1 MSTGNPIVDAYQSGK
16 SYQET
21 VSQSPAAQ
29 GSAYAG
35 YQGAASGGSQGSG
48 TNPIVEAFKTGR
60 PFSEVSS
67 RSSIGT
73 TGRKESVKQGASS
86 TYSRGIRSNSTA
98 DKYRAAAE
106 TVNDRHRDY
115 YLQRAQE
122 EETREDPVSWKN
134 FSGKVDLWAS
144 DLDEMSAD
152 YGAMGKADNL
162 TDVGSYAE
170 EVKNRSARSREQAQQ
185 LTRFLEENR
194 DEAVGLLGEDG
205 YTELLGSLST
215 GYVDAEDLNNAAQE
229 LYDVRGSERYQQR
242 VMQQQEAKGDLLRGV
257 WDYLNAAISGDV
269 YGAAD
274 ARAELADAWNRGKGQ
289 TTDWEGREALIQ
301 EYKELQ
307 QSVSTAE
314 RRLDRGAPADA
325 AQLAR
330 DRARLEEIRTEL
342 EVGDRRAG
350 NGPRDYSFMD
360 KADNVAGGTAKRII
374 GGLANAAATT
384 ADFMEKHGAA
394 NDPWLQLGTLARGKD
409 LNTWKAELREE
420 YESPEAQARRARMY
434 AAADRIS
441 DSAATD
447 LERAKN
453 GLGALGQAG
462 VDIAENVLEMGFDAG
477 VGMLTGGGSLASMFA
492 RVYGDSARE
501 ARQDGATL
509 EQQVFYAAAAGGI
522 EVLTEKLADG
532 VAGIYGKGAADDIT
546 ETLIRRLSES
556 STGQTLLRALI
567 GAVNEGGEE
576 VLSDLLNPLAKKIYQ
591 QDSLGDLYRQLDPA
605 EVLYDFMI
613 GAAIGGFG
621 SVTGA
626 ATGQYSEANAEN
638 AGWSE
643 IYQNLGERPS
653 VRRELRDRG
662 ILSRLEADP
671 ARYDAGT
678 MTPGQQAS
686 EAMQAMRGGTPD
698 SVRAAQLAQAAE
710 SAAAQD
716 SAGQTADSEQTAEER
731 ARYSRTVPD
740 QYAAVRVGGESGN
753 VRGLSYTDGKVMVRL
768 EMNNG
773 ETRTMDVDSVRT
785 LVPQETGDLIYKAA
799 GLGRD
804 APAVFAAYS
813 DDLSI
818 EDYTTGMD
826 VAINMLAANGAS
838 RENLSKST
846 LTQNLSEA
854 QLDIAYEIGHKKF
867 LTAGQNGGAAAGS
880 GSGGVYFN
888 GNSRGIEGLRAASDQ
903 DVRREAQK
911 VWGKAYQDNIRLA
924 SVVSKA
930 TGLNV
935 VFFDSRQENG
945 KLGSRQGMYAQDG
958 TVYVDIR
965 AGQDTEGFGEA
976 VIVRT
981 LSHELT
987 HFLEKNA
994 PKEYQALRKFVVDH
1008 IAELGDGS
1016 FEQLV
1021 TRKMK
1026 QSKASSTRG
1035 ESGDVLS
1042 YQEAVN
1048 EVVADA
1054 CEMMLTRSEMVQKL
1068 AYEQLNTARKVW
1080 EHIRKVFRK
1089 MREGVAPKSREA
1101 VLLKNQYDAMS
1112 VMWDN
1117 ALELAVK
1124 NRKAAQAEASA
1135 EVTKEKSAPA
1145 SEADNRQYSERETE
1159 SEEAVTID
1167 RGPSAKKGDK
1177 RTAAY
1182 VLTENVEDLQ
1192 SMNPVAELTGREMN
1206 DRSKDLPTQIRD
1218 FFASVGNQ
1226 VERKGLGVVILGEY
1240 GVGGIMNHKPINRAK
1255 MVTLTSVPKVI
1266 QHGRIINYDPNW
1278 KGRGYPSIIVAAPV
1292 KIAGK
1297 TVYVAAVI
1305 DQREGYK
1312 FYLNECVD
1320 SEGNYV
1326 RIREDPSGSTKS
1338 GVTVQDGLTRGPEES
1353 SDSIISDFSENS
1365 NTNFQPSLRDSAEG
1379 DTKEETADR
1388 VRSYNQLK
1396 ADNAALQRQVE
1407 RLRRELKPTKEN
1419 TVRHAD
1425 AKKAAR
1431 EILGNLRTDVS
1442 VDELTEVI
1450 ERMGNYLVS
1459 AETEEL
1465 DYAVL
1470 RRWAG
1475 EIARDIVETAE
1486 ESVETGKEDVAR
1498 AVKDYLYGQ
1507 RLRISAADVAD
1518 LGEESI
1524 SAWKKNNPGVRIG
1537 TNSGIS
1543 VDIAYQE
1550 LQERLGEG
1558 VLPSNVTHPADQLNL
1573 IAELLQDSTKELTRN
1588 PFAGYEAEVTESFT
1602 EDIINIAM
1610 GETVR
1615 QSAPTFADRKAHEVA
1630 KAKADGMR
1638 ALTEQ
1643 KARDR
1648 EKLEDMRQR
1657 NRQRIAEIRRNT
1669 QARVEEA
1676 RARERAKKWA
1686 KVDSLKRY
1694 YQEKERRAAARRRE
1708 SGVSSELRHKIRRL
1722 HADLTRRLTRPTE
1735 KRYVPETLTK
1745 AVANLLET
1753 VNIDSGRS
1761 ARMTEAFN
1769 ELNLRYHQLA
1779 TDTKTSGMIDP
1790 VVEDMLKKLGDR
1802 LTELKGASIYDMSS
1816 ADLRMIYDTMRAVD
1830 HTTRQ
1835 AVRLINYETEK
1846 DAFEIA
1852 AGMIEETREARK
1864 LNPLLKKWVFASMR
1878 PETFF
1883 KRMAGYV
1890 KESNWEMIADMLD
1903 QAQLKQT
1910 QLQMEGGMF
1919 FEELMK
1925 DAKAFDA
1932 MTDTKSLIDI
1942 GLRDEDG
1949 NAVPVTRGFAVKVYL
1964 DTLNGENARHLMY
1977 GAYSVPDMKQYY
1989 KSRSA
1994 DAYNNGTRVQG
2005 YGVRLSELRH
2015 AYENAETEEQ
2025 RQEIEAEMKAAE
2037 QEAQQWVEDL
2047 REAAYDKLGDYERKW
2062 VKAWQDFAEF
2072 SQKKLNETTMAVYG
2086 FEKATVDNYA
2096 PIHTDPNFRAAQFDE
2111 ITRDM
2116 SLENVGFMK
2125 ERVPNASQPMLA
2137 EDITDVASRQ
2147 IENVAKYAAMMPA
2160 IKNFDRVYSK
2170 GMAGFTDSVQN
2181 AVSRVFGEDA
2191 TKYIQNL
2198 MTDLTSP
2205 RHTEGG
2211 LLGQFADR
2219 LRGNLAAASLT
2230 MNLRVALGQTASYPT
2245 AAAVVGWKPLLRAF
2259 GAGANAVS
2267 NEQARS
2273 EIAKWSPL
2281 MWYRMQGYFDRE
2293 VGDMRK
2299 DRGLMA
2305 KLNRKLN
2312 FLTGWIEFMDGAT
2325 VGRLWYAAQAYVE
2338 EHEAGLVKG
2347 SDEFMMK
2354 SAEVFNRI
2362 VEQTQP
2368 NYTTFQRPDILRN
2381 PNAIVKQL
2389 TTFMTQRLQ
2398 NTNILFDAVGT
2409 YQAARH
2415 DFKSG
2420 RKHGTTEADLKA
2432 AREGLVNAVSS
2443 QLAAAATITVFK
2455 ALADALMYN
2464 MKRYRD
2470 DDDELTKESFFDTL
2484 FNNFFE
2490 SLASNFL
2497 AGSEIYSFIRTALTD
2512 ESYYG
2517 ISLSGVEL
2525 FTDALSQ
2532 LNKTIKDPN
2541 GKNFEKLALNAAQ
2554 MLGLPM
2560 QNAAKIVNAIRLRV
2574 KDARE
2579 GNGLGSFASEIEKT
2593 DSIRARDL
2601 YKAMATGDK
2610 ERINELTE
2618 YFGSQKQAQSQVAAY
2633 IKKRYKAGKMDEADA
2648 FNGLRDYAG
2657 LSADDAFWEIQDI
2670 NGGKGYSRWN
2680 DIEAAVRTGD
2690 RNAFEAA
2697 ADFLGEHG
2705 YDSGD
2710 VRGHVKSAVHT
2721 WFTTSEKD
2729 RPKIDKMAAEKMLV
2743 QYAGLSQWEAK
2754 DQVREWSIENV
2765 RGFSYDDIQGKF
2777 VDGDLDY
2784 TTAVDLLVRYGH
2796 DGETSGEVE
2805 RMAREEARK
2814 KVDQWRCEQDNGIR
2828 YSDIQDAY
2836 IHGNITEQQAVDW
2849 QVKYG
2854 HKDREDVQ
2862 QTVLEWTVARDYGI
2876 KYSSSEY
2883 GIKAAYLHGEISAET
2898 ARSIMVQYGGKTEE
2912 EADAYTAQYD
2922 FTKVT
2927 GYNWSGGDG
2936 IREAMQS
2943 GQYTDDELAV
2953 WEARCNL
2960 NCHGSIQVGREYVEI
2975 AHWLNEV
2982 PGCTSFNRTNLEKW
2996 NKNSGYLRSAGLG
3009 REEFAAVC
3017 AVYNA
3022 EHSDYD
3028 SNTGESIEGSK
3039 CRKVL
3044 AYINGLQLSQSQ
3056 KTTLARSLYSA
3067 KYVNS
3072 YAPW

>member
-21 VSQSPAAQ
+21 VSQSPVAQ
-29 GSAYAG
+29 GSSYAG

-86 TYSRGIRSNSTA
+86 TYSRGRRSNSTA
-98 DKYRAAAE
+98 DKYRAATE

-194 DEAVGLLGEDG
+194 DEAVGLLGEAG

-215 GYVDAEDLNNAAQE
+215 GYVDAEDIDNAAQE

-360 KADNVAGGTAKRII
+360 KTDNVAGGTAKRII

-394 NDPWLQLGTLARGKD
+394 NDPWLQLGTLAGGKD

-441 DSAATD
+441 DSAAAD

-477 VGMLTGGGSLASMFA
+477 VGMLTGGGSLTSMFA

-662 ILSRLEADP
+662 ILSRLEADS

-698 SVRAAQLAQAAE
+698 SVRAAQLAQAAGN
-710 SAAAQD
+710 AAAQVN
-716 SAGQTADSEQTAEER
+716 AGQTAGTEQAAEDQT
-731 ARYSRTVPD
+731 RYARTVPD
-740 QYAAVRVGGESGN
+740 QYAEVKIGDEAGN
-753 VRGLSYTDGKVMVRL
+753 VKGLSYTDGKVMVRL
-768 EMNNG
+768 EMNDG
-773 ETRTMDVDSVRT
+773 ESRTMDVDSVRA

-838 RENLSKST
+838 RENLNKSS
-846 LTQNLSEA
+846 LTRNLSEA
-854 QLDIAYEIGHKKF
+854 QLDIAYQIGHKRF
-867 LTAGQNGGAAAGS
+867 LTEGRQAGATGKE
-880 GSGGVYFN
+880 SGGVFFN
-888 GNSRGIEGLRAASDQ
+888 GNDRSIQGLRAASDQ
-903 DVRREAQK
+903 EVRAAAQK
-911 VWGKAYQDNIRLA
+911 LWGKSYQDNIRLA

-930 TGLNV
+930 TGLDV
-935 VFFDSRQENG
+935 VFFDSALENG
-945 KLGSRQGMYAQDG
+945 KLGSTEGMYAKDG
-958 TVYVDIR
+958 TIYVDIH
-965 AGQDTEGFGEA
+965 AGQDSDGFGEA

-994 PKEYQALRKFVVDH
+994 PNEYKALRQFVVNH

-1016 FEQLV
+1016 FEELV
-1021 TRKMK
+1021 TRKMQRAK
-1026 QSKASSTRG
+1026 DSSVR
-1035 ESGDVLS
+1035 SDGDSVLS
-1042 YQEAVN
+1042 YDEAVN

-1068 AYEQLNTARKVW
+1068 AYEQLSTARKVW

-1089 MREGVAPKSREA
+1089 MRESVAPKSREA

-1112 VMWDN
+1112 VMWDA
-1117 ALELAVK
+1117 ALEQAVK
-1124 NRKAAQAEASA
+1124 NSRSVETAEASA
-1135 EVTKEKSAPA
+1135 SQVEASSETAEAGKEKSAPENET
-1145 SEADNRQYSERETE
+1145 EAQYSKRESSFARDKYFDSQINQWDSKADGARIKVGELKENSALNRVGFPATGMWFDVGKIKKSFGKHGDHLTRQILKQIPDVLNDPIAITE
-1159 SEEAVTID
+1159 YRGADGTVRNTVNVFGLILPDGKTPVVVGVMMTKARDGVTIIN
-1167 RGPSAKKGDK
+1167 KI
-1177 RTAAY
+1177 RTIHAHGNAAI
-1182 VLTENVEDLQ
+1182 
-1192 SMNPVAELTGREMN
+1192 N
-1206 DRSKDLPTQIRD
+1206 DS
-1218 FFASVGNQ
+1218 N
-1226 VERKGLGVVILGEY
+1226 IL
-1240 GVGGIMNHKPINRAK
+1240 
-1255 MVTLTSVPKVI
+1255 
-1266 QHGRIINYDPNW
+1266 
-1278 KGRGYPSIIVAAPV
+1278 
-1292 KIAGK
+1292 
-1297 TVYVAAVI
+1297 
-1305 DQREGYK
+1305 
-1312 FYLNECVD
+1312 YLNEDKKRTRKWFQVCGNSVPLEGTKFGLIRSIAY
-1320 SEGNYV
+1320 SE
-1326 RIREDPSGSTKS
+1326 
-1338 GVTVQDGLTRGPEES
+1338 PE
-1353 SDSIISDFSENS
+1353 S
-1365 NTNFQPSLRDSAEG
+1365 NTDFQPSLRDSAEG

-1431 EILGNLRTDVS
+1431 EILADLRTDVS

-1459 AETEEL
+1459 TETEEL

-1507 RLRISAADVAD
+1507 RLRISATDVAD

-1537 TNSGIS
+1537 TNNGLS

-1558 VLPSNVTHPADQLNL
+1558 VLPSDVTHPADQLNL

-1615 QSAPTFADRKAHEVA
+1615 QSAPTFADRKAQEVA
-1630 KAKADGMR
+1630 KAKADGKR

-1890 KESNWEMIADMLD
+1890 KDSNWEMIADMLD

-1919 FEELMK
+1919 FEELMR
-1925 DAKAFDA
+1925 DSNAFDK

-1949 NAVPVTRGFAVKVYL
+1949 KPVLITRGFAVKVYL
-1964 DTLNGENARHLMY
+1964 DTLNEENSRHLMY
-1977 GAYSVPDMKQYY
+1977 GAYSMPDMKQYY
-1989 KSRSA
+1989 KSKSL
-1994 DAYNNGTRVQG
+1994 DAFNNGTRVRG

-2025 RQEIEAEMKAAE
+2025 RQKIEAEMKAAE

-2086 FEKATVDNYA
+2086 FEKATVENYV
-2096 PIHTDPNFRAAQFDE
+2096 PIHTDKNFRPAQFEE
-2111 ITRDM
+2111 ITKDM
-2116 SLENVGFMK
+2116 SIENAGFMK
-2125 ERVPNASQPMLA
+2125 ERVPNASHPMLG

-2160 IKNFDRVYSK
+2160 IKNFNRVYSK
-2170 GMAGFTDSVQN
+2170 GMAGFSDSVQN

-2710 VRGHVKSAVHT
+2710 VRGHVKSVVHT

-2996 NKNSGYLRSAGLG
+2996 NKNSGYLRSAGFG

>member
-1 MSTGNPIVDAYQSGK
+1 MGYFDRYNQQREEGTYQPP
-16 SYQET
+16 QQNAT
-21 VSQSPAAQ
+21 W
-29 GSAYAG
+29 
-35 YQGAASGGSQGSG
+35 
-48 TNPIVEAFKTGR
+48 R
-60 PFSEVSS
+60 
-67 RSSIGT
+67 
-73 TGRKESVKQGASS
+73 
-86 TYSRGIRSNSTA
+86 
-98 DKYRAAAE
+98 DAAAAIQKDDPVGYAQWQRQRN
-106 TVNDRHRDY
+106 TDMVNSYVRSV
-115 YLQRAQE
+115 QRRE
-122 EETREDPVSWKN
+122 EEE
-134 FSGKVDLWAS
+134 L
-144 DLDEMSAD
+144 
-152 YGAMGKADNL
+152 
-162 TDVGSYAE
+162 
-170 EVKNRSARSREQAQQ
+170 ARRQQEEQAQE
-185 LTRFLEENR
+185 RIAR
-194 DEAVGLLGEDG
+194 REAAKPTMWKSVLDLV
-205 YTELLGSLST
+205 ST
-215 GYVDAEDLNNAAQE
+215 IHNPTSTAQKKRLDALANLKQANEDLKDTYE
-229 LYDVRGSERYQQR
+229 
-242 VMQQQEAKGDLLRGV
+242 
-257 WDYLNAAISGDV
+257 
-269 YGAAD
+269 
-274 ARAELADAWNRGKGQ
+274 
-289 TTDWEGREALIQ
+289 WEGRDDLIK
-301 EYKELQ
+301 EYQQLQ

-314 RRLDRGAPADA
+314 RRLERGAPADA
-325 AQLAR
+325 SQLTK
-330 DRARLEEIRTEL
+330 DRSRLQEIRRELEE
-342 EVGDRRAG
+342 GDLKAG
-350 NGPRDYSFMD
+350 NGPRDYSFTD
-360 KADNVAGGTAKRII
+360 KADSIVGGTAKRVV
-374 GGLANAAATT
+374 GGIANAAVTT
-384 ADFMEKHGAA
+384 ADLMEKYGAA
-394 NDPWLQLGTLARGKD
+394 NDPWLQLGALAQGKD
-409 LNTWKAELREE
+409 LRAWKQKIQSE
-420 YESPEAQARRARMY
+420 YESPNAQERRARMY
-434 AAADRIS
+434 AAADSIS
-441 DSAATD
+441 DSALSD
-447 LERAKN
+447 LERAKT
-453 GLGALGQAG
+453 GLGVLGQVG
-462 VDIAENVLEMGFDAG
+462 VDIAENVIEMGFDAG
-477 VGMLTGGGSLASMFA
+477 VGMVTGGGTIASMFA

-501 ARQDGATL
+501 ARQEGATL
-509 EQQVFYAAAAGGI
+509 EQQVGYGIAAGGI
-522 EVLTEKLADG
+522 EVLTEKIFDG

-546 ETLIRRLSES
+546 ESLIRRLSDS
-556 STGQTLLRALI
+556 PTGQTLLRALI

-621 SVTGA
+621 SVTGVV
-626 ATGQYSEANAEN
+626 TGQYSEANAEN

-653 VRRELRDRG
+653 VRQELRDRG

-671 ARYDAGT
+671 TRYDAGT
-678 MTPGQQAS
+678 MTPSQQAS

-710 SAAAQD
+710 SATAQE
-716 SAGQTADSEQTAEER
+716 SAGQTADTEQTAEER

-773 ETRTMDVDSVRT
+773 ETMTMDVDSVCA

-911 VWGKAYQDNIRLA
+911 VWGRAYQDNIRLA

-1016 FEQLV
+1016 FEELV

-1117 ALELAVK
+1117 ALEQAVK

-1135 EVTKEKSAPA
+1135 EADKEKSAPA
-1145 SEADNRQYSERETE
+1145 SEADNRQYSKRETE
-1159 SEEAVTID
+1159 GEEAVTID

-1255 MVTLTSVPKVI
+1255 MVTLTSVPEVI

-1353 SDSIISDFSENS
+1353 SDSIIRDSSEKS
-1365 NTNFQPSLRDSAEG
+1365 NTDFQPSLRDSAEG

-1524 SAWKKNNPGVRIG
+1524 SAWKKNNPGIRIG

-1558 VLPSNVTHPADQLNL
+1558 VLPSDVTHPADQLNL

-1588 PFAGYEAEVTESFT
+1588 PFAGYEAEVTERFT

-1615 QSAPTFADRKAHEVA
+1615 QSAPTFADRKAQEVA
-1630 KAKADGMR
+1630 KAKADGKR

-1890 KESNWEMIADMLD
+1890 KESNWEMIADMLN

-1910 QLQMEGGMF
+1910 QLQMESTAF

-1925 DAKAFDA
+1925 DTKAFDA

-1949 NAVPVTRGFAVKVYL
+1949 AAVPVTRGFAVKVYL

-2005 YGVRLSELRH
+2005 YGVRLSELRY

-2086 FEKATVDNYA
+2086 FEKATVENYV
-2096 PIHTDPNFRAAQFDE
+2096 PIHTDKNFRPAQFEE
-2111 ITRDM
+2111 ITKDM
-2116 SLENVGFMK
+2116 SIENAGFMK
-2125 ERVPNASQPMLA
+2125 ERVPNASHPMLA

-2160 IKNFDRVYSK
+2160 IKNFNRVYSK
-2170 GMAGFTDSVQN
+2170 GMAGFSDSVQN

-2362 VEQTQP
+2362 IEQTQP

-2398 NTNILFDAVGT
+2398 NANILYDAVGT
-2409 YQAARH
+2409 YNAAVR
-2415 DFKSG
+2415 DRRAGKNG
-2420 RKHGTTEADLKA
+2420 VTDADIKEA
-2432 AREGLVNAVSS
+2432 RQGLTRAVTS
-2443 QLAAAATITVFK
+2443 QLAATASITVFK
-2455 ALADALMYN
+2455 LLADALMYS
-2464 MKRYRD
+2464 MKAYRD
-2470 DDDELTKESFFDTL
+2470 DDDELTLESVLKKLLLNTS
-2484 FNNFFE
+2484 E
-2490 SLASNFL
+2490 SAASNFL
-2497 AGSEIYSFIRTALTD
+2497 WGAELYDAASKVITGD
-2512 ESYYG
+2512 KYYG
-2517 ISLSGVEL
+2517 VSLNGVES
-2525 FTDALSQ
+2525 FTDAAKTLVKTLQYFTGDGKTQEKTLKQ
-2532 LNKTIKDPN
+2532 L
-2541 GKNFEKLALNAAQ
+2541 EYLA
-2554 MLGLPM
+2554 
-2560 QNAAKIVNAIRLRV
+2560 
-2574 KDARE
+2574 KDAGQLLGIPYANSEKFVKAVMNRVNDVRE
-2579 GNGLGSFASEIEKT
+2579 GNGWGGFMSEIEKT

-2601 YKAMATGDK
+2601 YKAMATWDK

-2618 YFGSQKQAQSQVAAY
+2618 YFGGQSGAMSRVASY
-2633 IKKRYKAGKMDEADA
+2633 IKSQLKAGKMNEAEAIDNLQQYARYNKDDAYWAVKKVLGGDDFDKFEDIDSAVSAGDQDA
-2648 FNGLRDYAG
+2648 F
-2657 LSADDAFWEIQDI
+2657 
-2670 NGGKGYSRWN
+2670 
-2680 DIEAAVRTGD
+2680 D
-2690 RNAFEAA
+2690 RA
-2697 ADFLGEHG
+2697 ADFLHEHG
-2705 YDSGD
+2705 VEDDDIRKHMNSTIHDWYITGEEGRPRISKERAVDLLSSYGN
-2710 VRGHVKSAVHT
+2710 VKS
-2721 WFTTSEKD
+2721 K
-2729 RPKIDKMAAEKMLV
+2729 
-2743 QYAGLSQWEAK
+2743 WEAEN
-2754 DQVREWSIENV
+2754 QVREWTLEIV
-2765 RGFSYDDIQGKF
+2765 RDFK
-2777 VDGDLDY
+2777 
-2784 TTAVDLLVRYGH
+2784 
-2796 DGETSGEVE
+2796 
-2805 RMAREEARK
+2805 
-2814 KVDQWRCEQDNGIR
+2814 
-2828 YSDIQDAY
+2828 YSDIQQQYVD
-2836 IHGNITEQQAVDW
+2836 GNITQSDAVNLLVMYGPDAEVIASRRDKVKQAATDKVLGW
-2849 QVKYG
+2849 QCEKDTGIRYGEIQSAYIFGDIDKAKATSMLVKYG
-2854 HKDREDVQ
+2854 KVSQEEAEEK
-2862 QTVLEWTVARDYGI
+2862 VLGWDAVRDHGI
-2876 KYSSSEY
+2876 VLSSTTDGVKS
-2883 GIKAAYLHGEISAET
+2883 AYLHEKIDYET
-2898 ARSIMVQYGGKTEE
+2898 GKSIMMLYDGQDEDHA
-2912 EADAYTAQYD
+2912 EAYMSQYD
-2922 FTKVT
+2922 FAKVT
-2927 GYNWSGGDG
+2927 GYDWSDG
-2936 IREAMQS
+2936 KGIQDAIRS
-2943 GQYTDDELAV
+2943 GKYSDDELID
-2953 WEARCNL
+2953 WWRRCDL
-2960 NCHGSIQVGREYVEI
+2960 DIHGSTEKAATRVEV
-2975 AHWLNEV
+2975 AHWKAEV
-2982 PGCTSFNRTNLEKW
+2982 PGTEIFDVPGLNKW
-2996 NKNSGYLRSAGLG
+2996 NKNSHAVYAAGLDK
-3009 REEFAAVC
+3009 EDFARAYG
-3017 AVYNA
+3017 AYKGSKA
-3022 EHSDYD
+3022 DYD
-3028 SNTGESIEGSK
+3028 SDTGDQVEGSK
-3039 CRKVL
+3039 ARKVFAIIDTMQITPAQKNAL
-3044 AYINGLQLSQSQ
+3044 AQIFYKP
-3056 KTTLARSLYSA
+3056 KTVRT
-3067 KYVNS
+3067 